1 MEGIEDFQ
9 NLEGSEEAFGAV
21 LGFIIIILLVVL
33 VTGLAIYIVTSIF
46 MNRLHKR
53 IYGNGTALAWI
64 PFARTYLLGKLAF
77 NKLVGIIYLAVS
89 IISGLTASTGADGET
104 TALVPGLS
112 GLVSVATIVLY
123 VFALLKNGKLK
134 RGELTPEAAKAEC
147 ESMNFKKQEVAPTQP
162 KPVPTAD
169 TLQQGATPEAQVVE
183 QGTPAPAATP
193 KFCSNCGAEIIEGSA
208 FCANCGNKN

>member
-1 MEGIEDFQ
+1 MEGIENFQ

-33 VTGLAIYIVTSIF
+33 ITGLGIYIVTSIF

-64 PFARTYLLGKLAF
+64 PFARSYLLGKLAF

-89 IISGLTASTGADGET
+89 IISGWTVSTGTEGET

-112 GLVSVATIVLY
+112 GIVSIATIVLY

-147 ESMNFKKQEVAPTQP
+147 ESMNFKKQEVAPAQP
-162 KPVPTAD
+162 KPQEAPV
-169 TLQQGATPEAQVVE
+169 QQELTPNA
-183 QGTPAPAATP
+183 PPAATP

-208 FCANCGNKN
+208 FCAKCGNKN

>member
-1 MEGIEDFQ
+1 MEGIENFQ
-9 NLEGSEEAFGAV
+9 NLEGSEEAFGTV
-21 LGFIIIILLVVL
+21 LGFILIIILVVL
-33 VTGLAIYIVTSIF
+33 ITGLAIYIVTSIF

-77 NKLVGIIYLAVS
+77 NKLVGIIYLVVS
-89 IISGLTASTGADGET
+89 IISGWTASTGTEGET

-112 GLVSVATIVLY
+112 GIVSIATIVLY
-123 VFALLKNGKLK
+123 VFAILKNGKLK

-147 ESMNFKKQEVAPTQP
+147 ESMNFKKQEVAPPQP
-162 KPVPTAD
+162 KPQEAPVGVQTP
-169 TLQQGATPEAQVVE
+169 ATP
-183 QGTPAPAATP
+183 PAATP